1 VITKV
6 EFDHHRIGV
15 SFRKEGTSATF
26 ATIALPI
33 RDAMYQYKAEIAVSS
48 ETAGKN
54 PISGSTLTE
63 ILQPSQQGSATTWS
77 VSFRYHISQ
86 ALEIVRQEGEVCK
99 KNRSE
104 ASRLEQDQLDDFS
117 HATQFWV
124 SNVGRVRPTTACG
137 FIKTRRLRK

>member
-1 VITKV
+1 M

-26 ATIALPI
+26 ATIGLPI

-48 ETAGKN
+48 EAVGKN
-54 PISGSTLTE
+54 PILGSTLTE
-63 ILQPSQQGSATTWS
+63 ILQPSQQGSAATYLVGILS
-77 VSFRYHISQ
+77 VSHFPSIRNCVSRKGSSQ
-86 ALEIVRQEGEVCK
+86 

-104 ASRLEQDQLDDFS
+104 ASRLEQDPLDDLS

-124 SNVGRVRPTTACG
+124 SKVGLVRPTTACS
-137 FIKTRRLRK
+137 FIKA